1 MSYDVSIGG
10 SDAEPNYTRNLSK
23 LLYTHIPD
31 TGKGGGLREIDN
43 VRNQQVVG
51 ILTNFLVSVA
61 KETAEI
67 GGMGAMNVKY
77 SPSNKWGNVEGCVTF
92 VQEIIAEAIK
102 NPDEITT
109 VSF

>member
-10 SDAEPNYTRNLSK
+10 SNEEPNYTRNLSK

-43 VRNQQVVG
+43 VRNELVVDV
-51 ILTNFLVSVA
+51 LTNFLVSVE
-61 KETAEI
+61 KETTEI
-67 GGMGAMNVKY
+67 GVEEMKAKY
-77 SPSNKWGNVEGCVTF
+77 EPENKWGSVEGCVKF
-92 VQEIIAEAIK
+92 VQEIIAEAKK